1 MPLQFIV
8 ATIMTSALSTSH
20 LRALKKRSSS
30 PSGLSCFTILQNAS
44 LSSAGVWLASAAL
57 NSLVCPYLSSLV
69 STAAATSFAIFSVVA
84 AGVVGAASDLPLRDR
99 KRPSFFFFS
108 GDSATTGAGV
118 AGGDVVVLVVE
129 GVLAGEETPKTTR
142 VAVHSSFSFASSSF
156 VRFPAL
162 PGNVFCGGGGIS
174 SSSFSFCFMIF

>member
-1 MPLQFIV
+1 
-8 ATIMTSALSTSH
+8 MTSALSTSH

-30 PSGLSCFTILQNAS
+30 PSGLSCFTIPQNAS

-57 NSLVCPYLSSLV
+57 NSFVCPYLSSLV

-84 AGVVGAASDLPLRDR
+84 AGVAAASGLPLRDR

-108 GDSATTGAGV
+108 GDSTAAGAGV
-118 AGGDVVVLVVE
+118 GGGDVVVVVVVDVAD

-156 VRFPAL
+156 VRLPGL
-162 PGNVFCGGGGIS
+162 PGNVFCGGGGMS
-174 SSSFSFCFMIF
+174 CCSFGFGCGFMIFF